1 MMWALA
7 IIAGTIAMLAVAG
20 TVKDTIDLHRA
31 IKARAERD
39 RAWRAYELH
48 VIAEHERREAE
59 LEATHYNE
67 TEEHQ

>member
-1 MMWALA
+1 MIYCA
-7 IIAGTIAMLAVAG
+7 IIAGVIAILAVAAG
-20 TVKDTIDLHRA
+20 VKDTLDFNHA
-31 IKARAERD
+31 IKAREERD